1 MTNTLKHIADIEN
14 DVRGLTSRIAEYKR
28 EVQRVTNTR
37 SLYDDDEEFIAALFD
52 AIDTV
57 TDDLDRV
64 TDDLVEIEDELD
76 QLASDIVYTEL
87 SNKIQAA

>member
-14 DVRGLTSRIAEYKR
+14 DVHSLRARISEYKR

-37 SLYDDDEEFIAALFD
+37 DLYDDDEEFIAALID

-64 TDDLVEIEDELD
+64 SDDLDLIENELD
-76 QLASDIVYTEL
+76 QLSSDIEWTEL